1 VLAFDGQVLGGFDD
15 FLASLDP
22 WLREA
27 KGLEAGL
34 LGQAG
39 RTVARLAGMLELLNG
54 SRRRRSVLAAA
65 QQRLPFSAFSLAHDA
80 TPCVAEPECQQCFQV
95 SMPPRQAT
103 ARATAARAAR
113 PF

>member
-39 RTVARLAGMLELLNG
+39 GDGGAP
-54 SRRRRSVLAAA
+54 RRRAGAAKRVEA
-65 QQRLPFSAFSLAHDA
+65 
-80 TPCVAEPECQQCFQV
+80 
-95 SMPPRQAT
+95 
-103 ARATAARAAR
+103 
-113 PF
+113 